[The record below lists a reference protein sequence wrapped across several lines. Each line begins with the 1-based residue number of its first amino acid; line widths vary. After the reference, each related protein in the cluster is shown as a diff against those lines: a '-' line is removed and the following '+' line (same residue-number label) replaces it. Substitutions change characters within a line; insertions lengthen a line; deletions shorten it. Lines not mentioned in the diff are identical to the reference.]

1 MKINIL
7 SSTDRP
13 GSNALKVSSYA
24 KRKLDSKADV
34 RILSLMDFPY
44 QDIVGGRY
52 ADDIGS
58 VDEYNEK
65 FLEADGILF
74 VIPEYNGG
82 FPGVLKVFFD
92 YLPFPKALN
101 GMPVSM
107 IGEAAG
113 AFGAL
118 RPVEQF
124 SQLLMYRNAV
134 IYPERMYIQR
144 VNDAF
149 DEEQGMKKE
158 SLQKKLNQQLENF
171 PEFVRKHS
179 KELVNL

>member
-13 GSNALKVSSYA
+13 GSNALKVSGYV
-24 KRKLDSKADV
+24 KRKLDKKADV
-34 RILSLMDFPY
+34 RILSLMDFPF
-44 QDIVGGRY
+44 QDVIGGRY
-52 ADDIGS
+52 ADDIDS
-58 VDEYNEK
+58 VDEFNET
-65 FLEADGILF
+65 FLDADGILF

-92 YLPFPKALN
+92 YLPFPKALS
-101 GMPVSM
+101 GMPVSL

-124 SQLLMYRNAV
+124 SQLLMYRHAI

-149 DEEQGMKKE
+149 DEELGMKKG
-158 SLQKKLNQQLENF
+158 SLQKKLDHQLEEF
-171 PEFVRKHS
+171 PEFVRKNS

>member
-13 GSNALKVSSYA
+13 GSNALKVSGYA
-24 KRKLDSKADV
+24 KRKLDEKADV
-34 RILSLMDFPY
+34 QILSLMDFPF
-44 QDIVGGRY
+44 QDVLGGRY
-52 ADDIGS
+52 ADDIDS
-58 VDEYNEK
+58 VDKFNER
-65 FLEADGILF
+65 FLDADGILF

-92 YLPFPKALN
+92 YLPFPEALG
-101 GMPVSM
+101 GMPVSL

-124 SQLLMYRNAV
+124 SQLLMYRNAI

-144 VNDAF
+144 VNDVF
-149 DEEQGMKKE
+149 DEEQGLKKE
-158 SLQKKLNQQLENF
+158 SLQKKLVHQLETF
-171 PEFVRKHS
+171 PEFVRKNS